1 MPMCCGDSP
10 CYVRCRH
17 HARLIRALQDVDKQI
32 GAAVGT
38 LNNLLAAPTVDCDE
52 KAVIGT

>member
-1 MPMCCGDSP
+1 
-10 CYVRCRH
+10 
-17 HARLIRALQDVDKQI
+17 LQDVDKQI

-38 LNNLLAAPTVDCDE
+38 LNNLLAALAVDCDE

>member
-1 MPMCCGDSP
+1 MPMCCGDIP

-38 LNNLLAAPTVDCDE
+38 LNNLLAALAVDCDE